1 MTALPKNLPTGDL
14 LRVGP
19 DVVLASIDP
28 GASPGFLGDKKAG
41 RLALASGVDE
51 FADLQEQLFA
61 AGKFGAGRSVLLVL
75 QAMDTAGKGGIVKH
89 VVGSVDPQGVHIR
102 AFKAPTDEEKKHDF
116 LWRVKPELPEAGM
129 IGVFDRS
136 HYEAV
141 LIHRVRA
148 LSTPEEVEE
157 RYDIINAFEAEIAAT
172 GTAIVKV
179 MLHISSDEQ
188 KARLGAR
195 LEDPTKHWKYN
206 PGDIDERALWPQ
218 YMEAYEIALR
228 RTTTVIAP
236 WHVVPADHK
245 WYARL
250 AVQQLMLEALRG
262 LALEWPK
269 ADYDVEVEKARLSAS
284 VVE

>member
-1 MTALPKNLPTGDL
+1 MTSLPKNLPTSDL

-19 DVVLASIDP
+19 DVVLATIDP
-28 GASPGFLGDKKAG
+28 GSSPGFLGDKKAG
-41 RLALASGVDE
+41 QLALDDTAEE

-89 VVGSVDPQGVHIR
+89 VVGSVDPQGVHIH

-116 LWRVKPELPEAGM
+116 LWRVKPQLPVPGM

-141 LIHRVRA
+141 LIHRVRG
-148 LSTPEEVEE
+148 LSTPEEVEA
-157 RYDIINAFEAEIAAT
+157 RYDLINAFETEVAAT

-179 MLHISSDEQ
+179 MLHISAEEQ
-188 KARLGAR
+188 KARLMAR
-195 LEDPTKHWKYN
+195 LDDPSKHWKYN
-206 PGDIDERALWPQ
+206 PGDIDERAFWPS

-228 RTTTVIAP
+228 RTTTDVAP
-236 WHVVPADHK
+236 WYVVPADHK

-250 AVQQLMLEALRG
+250 AVQPLMLDALRG
-262 LALEWPK
+262 QKLEWPK
-269 ADYDVEVEKARLSAS
+269 ADYDVEAEKVRLAAS

>member
-1 MTALPKNLPTGDL
+1 MSSAPKPPANLPTSAL

-19 DVVLASIDP
+19 DVVLSSIDP
-28 GASPGFLGDKKAG
+28 GSSPGFLGDKKAG
-41 RLALASGVDE
+41 QKALAAGDSE
-51 FADLQEQLFA
+51 FAELQERLFA
-61 AGKFGAGRSVLLVL
+61 AGKFGDGRSVLLVL

-89 VVGSVDPQGVHIR
+89 VVGSVDPQGVHIHS
-102 AFKAPTDEEKKHDF
+102 FKAPTDEEKKHDF
-116 LWRVKPELPEAGM
+116 LWRVRPELPGPGL

-148 LSTPEEVEE
+148 LSTPEEVEA
-157 RYDIINAFEAEIAAT
+157 RYDVINDFEKEVAAT

-195 LEDPTKHWKYN
+195 LDDPAKHWKYN
-206 PGDIDERALWPQ
+206 PGDIDERAYWAK

-228 RTTTVIAP
+228 RTSTDVAP

-250 AVQQLMLEALRG
+250 AVQQLMMGALRG
-262 LALEWPK
+262 LKLEWPK
-269 ADYDVEVEKARLSAS
+269 ADYDVETEKSRLAAS
-284 VVE
+284 

>member
-1 MTALPKNLPTGDL
+1 MTSLPKNLPTSDL

-28 GASPGFLGDKKAG
+28 GASPGFLGDRKAG
-41 RLALASGVDE
+41 QVALAAGADE
-51 FADLQEQLFA
+51 FAALQEQLFA

-116 LWRVKPELPEAGM
+116 LWRVKPELPVAGM

-148 LSTPEEVEE
+148 LSTPQEVEA
-157 RYDIINAFEAEIAAT
+157 RYDIINAFEKEVAAT

-179 MLHISSDEQ
+179 MLHISADEQ
-188 KARLGAR
+188 KARLMAR
-195 LEDPTKHWKYN
+195 LDDPAKHWKYN
-206 PGDIDERALWPQ
+206 PGDIDERAFWPK

-228 RTTTVIAP
+228 RTSTDIAP
-236 WHVVPADHK
+236 WYVVPSDHK

-250 AVQQLMLEALRG
+250 AVQQLMLDALRG
-262 LALEWPK
+262 LRLEWPK
-269 ADYDVEVEKARLSAS
+269 ADYDVEAEKKRLAGS
-284 VVE
+284 

>member
-1 MTALPKNLPTGDL
+1 MSALPKNLPSSDL

-28 GASPGFLGDKKAG
+28 GSSPGFLGDKKAG
-41 RLALASGVDE
+41 QAALAAGADE

-102 AFKAPTDEEKKHDF
+102 SFKAPTDEEKKHDF
-116 LWRVKPELPEAGM
+116 LWRVKPELPEAGQ

-157 RYDIINAFEAEIAAT
+157 RYDIINTFEAEVAAT

-179 MLHISSDEQ
+179 MLHISADEQ
-188 KARLGAR
+188 KARLMAR
-195 LEDPTKHWKYN
+195 LEDPAKHWKYN
-206 PGDIDERALWPQ
+206 PGDIDEREFWPQ
-218 YMEAYEIALR
+218 YMEAYEIAMR

-262 LALEWPK
+262 LKLEWPK
-269 ADYDVEVEKARLSAS
+269 ADYDVETEKRRLTES
-284 VVE
+284 VVG

>member
-1 MTALPKNLPTGDL
+1 MTSLPKNLPTPDL
-14 LRVGP
+14 LRVGQ
-19 DVVLASIDP
+19 DVVLSSIDP

-41 RLALASGVDE
+41 RAALAAGADE

-89 VVGSVDPQGVHIR
+89 VVGSVDPQGVHIHS
-102 AFKAPTDEEKKHDF
+102 FKAPTDEEKKHDF
-116 LWRVKPELPEAGM
+116 LWRVKPELPVAGQ

-148 LSTPEEVEE
+148 LSTPEEVEA
-157 RYDIINAFEAEIAAT
+157 RYDIINDFEKEVAAT
-172 GTAIVKV
+172 GTVIVKV
-179 MLHISSDEQ
+179 MLHISAEEQ
-188 KARLGAR
+188 KARLMAR
-195 LEDPTKHWKYN
+195 LDDPAKHWKYN
-206 PGDIDERALWPQ
+206 PGDIDERAYWPA

-228 RTTTVIAP
+228 RTATDVAP
-236 WHVVPADHK
+236 WYVVPADHK

-250 AVQQLMLEALRG
+250 AVQQLMLDALRG
-262 LALEWPK
+262 LKLEWPK
-269 ADYDVEVEKARLSAS
+269 ADYDVEVEKGRLAAS